1 MVLGPAMQQIVEV
14 ALGILPTS
22 ALSPIDV
29 LDHISTY
36 IRSKRNIALDRV
48 VFEEY
53 EQSATQTFDDFH
65 IRLRNYAEA
74 ADLCEHA

>member
-1 MVLGPAMQQIVEV
+1 MQQIVEV